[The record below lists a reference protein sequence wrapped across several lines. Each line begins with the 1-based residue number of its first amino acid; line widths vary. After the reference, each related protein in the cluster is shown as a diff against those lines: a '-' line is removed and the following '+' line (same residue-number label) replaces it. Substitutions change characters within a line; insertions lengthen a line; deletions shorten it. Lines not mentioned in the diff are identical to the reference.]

1 MTYVVI
7 AYYNASSV
15 LPVINPG
22 EKSYIRGRIV
32 INDASYTVFH
42 IESCENDSIHKL
54 DHCIYVV
61 TEERIIAGNEGE
73 YGPPLFTVDKTKSI
87 ETLSDDESEAFFMEP
102 LCRSFGDVHVAVNN
116 EALNI
121 SLPDGYERVF
131 TPEGTFGDEF
141 SGHGKFNAN
150 QMRNSFEH
158 LLSLETCQAIRTWL
172 DSVL

>member
-22 EKSYIRGRIV
+22 EQSYIRGRIV
-32 INDASYTVFH
+32 INDA
-42 IESCENDSIHKL
+42 SCENDSIHKL

-61 TEERIIAGNEGE
+61 TKERIRGE

-121 SLPDGYERVF
+121 SLPNGYERVF